1 MSKEVQAKV
10 AVLRA
15 VWVKAA
21 KRAGLL
27 HDGGEAHHRMDCPGV
42 CCKKASVAETI
53 AGAAAAAVIQRQTP
67 ATAAAAAA
75 AAETVNQMASSVAS
89 AIMAC
94 DLQPSKPSG
103 FQDAL
108 LKLRSEAIASGLFPL
123 ADKKAAAYPSIQ
135 GSVGET
141 YAAFKDAFAAAQPSA
156 WKPGAKAAQL
166 LQQAQ
171 NMTPPHHST
180 PRAVAIPPKLIVGVA
195 AVGSGTAIV
204 TDAVE
209 TGDPGSSA
217 DNCSTA
223 SAFVDGQPIFV
234 EGAGIG
240 LLNMPVI
247 IKSRRPRHGTSMYT
261 VEVNGESHFL
271 DAEALATGATKAST
285 AVVVEGET
293 SMQNAPNGSGRVA
306 GPAKQ
311 QGMVTGESEP
321 LTLLAGITAA
331 DKKAGSTH
339 GNSGAGAG
347 AGAGARGFGATTTG
361 ADAVVAAFEGNVP
374 TKLAHLVSLVCA
386 HPDLKPAV
394 LSMAAAAIA
403 TAATS
408 TTVPT
413 PAADR
418 PQRSRFV
425 SEAAATV
432 PEAAPDVA
440 AATAL
445 IATATETN
453 VSKTPAAAVHFST
466 AGTSSGVVGVVG
478 TDGVRLTNGHDGTIV
493 PLPAFE
499 RQRNAKS
506 PGLNDALKH
515 VGVQQIDANEAVLGS
530 TASPKRGR
538 SVDAANAADGGVRRT
553 RAKIAAAEADNEDN
567 DEDEDEKV
575 GKLQRPNQQPREH
588 TDGNEQND
596 HSATVDANEV
606 PIGSCVRVLF
616 RGKKHAATVLQRD
629 SLYDVEFDDG
639 SFGHNVPEHQLEPCV
654 TSNTACIPAKRKV
667 PYIIDLKK
675 ALKKAKLKE
684 AAQKKVI
691 AKELSAK
698 EESINRLKENI
709 AVAAEKADAE
719 IAAKQEAFGKTLA
732 TKKVSILL
740 LKEKAQRVK
749 VQSQEFIKG
758 LEVKFATTVAF
769 SSVEH
774 AAKEQALNQKV
785 AAKEELIEHLKK
797 LNATAIQDAKAGVA
811 LRGRS
816 LDALSRKVEKSAA
829 DMIAMEA
836 AFKKQQE
843 SDAACRIKA
852 SSVDLAPNKAISQA
866 AIVSKLAAACKE
878 IGDVATQNLAL
889 TDKMIAAA
897 SNKAEEVHRPLV
909 NEVMS
914 LKKTLADAEARAVQL
929 EQETA
934 SFTASS
940 HTLSQLNR
948 SAIDRLTGLALRAGV
963 DQLAVAAAAR
973 VVGRD

>member
-27 HDGGEAHHRMDCPGV
+27 HDGGEAHHQMDCPGV

-108 LKLRSEAIASGLFPL
+108 RKLRSEAIASGLFPL

-321 LTLLAGITAA
+321 LTLLAGIAAA

-374 TKLAHLVSLVCA
+374 TKLQ
-386 HPDLKPAV
+386 PGV
-394 LSMAAAAIA
+394 LSMAVAAIA

-408 TTVPT
+408 TAVPT

-466 AGTSSGVVGVVG
+466 AGTSS
-478 TDGVRLTNGHDGTIV
+478 
-493 PLPAFE
+493 
-499 RQRNAKS
+499 
-506 PGLNDALKH
+506 
-515 VGVQQIDANEAVLGS
+515 VLGS

-538 SVDAANAADGGVRRT
+538 SGDAANAADGGVRRT
-553 RAKIAAAEADNEDN
+553 RAKIAAAETDNEDN
-567 DEDEDEKV
+567 DDDEDEKV
-575 GKLQRPNQQPREH
+575 GELQRPNQQPREH

-811 LRGRS
+811 LRDRS